1 MQTVTTIGLDIAK
14 SVFQVHGVDAA
25 GQVVVRRQLKRR
37 CVLAFFEKLPPCL
50 IGVEACASSHH
61 WSRELRALGHK
72 VRLMPPAY
80 VRPYVKRQKND
91 AADAEAICEAVTRA
105 NMRFVETK
113 TPEQQS
119 CLMLHRTRHLF
130 VRQQTA
136 VINAIRAHLAE
147 FGIVAP
153 VGRNGV
159 EELLGVVA
167 DASDKRLPEIARACL
182 AALGAQL
189 RMLKAQ
195 ILEFDRMIN
204 AWHRSNETSKRLDE
218 IPGVGPALATA
229 LVASVADPRA
239 FRSGRDFSAWIGL
252 VPKQH
257 SSGGKDKLGGISKQ
271 GDRYLRSLFTAGA
284 LAVIRYAKIHG
295 AKHRPWL
302 TALLARRPTK
312 VAAVALAN
320 KIARMAWAM
329 MARGERYKE
338 PVALAA

>member
-1 MQTVTTIGLDIAK
+1 MQSITTIGLDIAK
-14 SVFQVHGVDAA
+14 SVFQVHGIDAE
-25 GQVVVRRQLKRR
+25 GHVVIRRQLKRR
-37 CVLAFFEKLPPCL
+37 YVLAFFQKVPPCL
-50 IGVEACASSHH
+50 VGIEACASSHH
-61 WSRELRALGHK
+61 WSRELKALGHT

-80 VRPYVKRQKND
+80 VKPYVKRQKND

-105 NMRFVETK
+105 TMRFVETK

-130 VRQQTA
+130 IRQQTA
-136 VINAIRAHLAE
+136 VINSIRAHLAE

-159 EELLGVVA
+159 EDLLDVVA
-167 DASDKRLPEIARACL
+167 NPSDKRVPEVARACL
-182 AALGAQL
+182 VALGAQL
-189 RMLKAQ
+189 RRFKEQ
-195 ILEFDRMIN
+195 ILDFDRMIRT
-204 AWHRSNETSKRLDE
+204 WHRSSETSQRLDE

-229 LVASVADPRA
+229 LVASIADPKA
-239 FRSGRDFSAWIGL
+239 FRSGRNFSAWIGL

-257 SSGGKDKLGGISKQ
+257 SSGGKDRLGSISKQ
-271 GDRYLRSLFTAGA
+271 GDRYLRGLFVAGA

-295 AKHRPWL
+295 TKHRPWL
-302 TALLARRPTK
+302 TALLTRRPTK
-312 VAAVALAN
+312 VAAIALAN

-329 MARGERYKE
+329 MAKGERYKE